1 MFGIDFPELIV
12 ILVIALILFGPE
24 KLPEYSQKLGQM
36 VYKWKRAYTNLQR
49 SIYLP
54 PELTQNP
61 YTYNQYHEDLC
72 PKCRHRISGDFIF
85 CPACGARL
93 KEVPG
98 GETVSPTE
106 PGKSAAAAAEVKST
120 QPEKGSS

>member
-49 SIYLP
+49 SVYLP
-54 PELTQNP
+54 PDSLKTLIPTTNI
-61 YTYNQYHEDLC
+61 T
-72 PKCRHRISGDFIF
+72 KISAPNAVI
-85 CPACGARL
+85 A
-93 KEVPG
+93 
-98 GETVSPTE
+98 
-106 PGKSAAAAAEVKST
+106 SAAI
-120 QPEKGSS
+120 SSFALPAGRA